1 MEVAVSLHGLTKHYG
16 SSRGIEDITFD
27 VHHGE
32 VLGFLG
38 PNGSGKT
45 TALRTLVGLIH
56 AKSGAARMLG
66 RDALKPSPELRESVG
81 YLPGSLGLYS
91 SMTGMDF
98 LRFLA
103 NVRRRDCDEE
113 INRLAHRL
121 KVDLERRIQDLSK
134 GNRQKIG
141 VIQAF
146 MHRPQVLLL
155 DEPTSGLDPLVQH
168 EFEDLLDEAKA
179 WGAAII
185 LSSHVLSEVEHLA
198 DRVAIINEGRLLVVA
213 EVSTLKERALR
224 SVDLHFGEPP
234 PLDDFRSLDGVRD
247 VSRHGNMLTCSIS
260 GSEHDLLVTAVRH
273 GVVTVTTREPSLDEV
288 FLRFVTTGQSS

>member
-56 AKSGAARMLG
+56 ATSGAARMLG

-81 YLPGSLGLYS
+81 YLPSSLGLYS

-134 GNRQKIG
+134 GNRQKLG
-141 VIQAF
+141 VVQAF
-146 MHRPQVLLL
+146 MGEPEVLIL
-155 DEPTSGLDPLVQH
+155 DEPTSGLDPLVQQEFHSLLH
-168 EFEDLLDEAKA
+168 EVTSAGHTVF
-179 WGAAII
+179 
-185 LSSHVLSEVEHLA
+185 LSSHVLSEVQHVA
-198 DRVAIINEGRLLVVA
+198 DRVAILREGRLVVV
-213 EVSTLKERALR
+213 EDVDALR
-224 SVDLHFGEPP
+224 AKALRRIEISFDGPAP
-234 PLDDFRSLDGVRD
+234 AADFATLPGVR
-247 VSRHGNMLTCSIS
+247 SY
-260 GSEHDLLVTAVRH
+260 EVTGDRIALEVQ
-273 GVVTVTTREPSLDEV
+273 GELDEV
-288 FLRFVTTGQSS
+288 VKAASRHHVVDIDSREANLDDVFLAYYSNGRVS